1 MRYYTVIYRHFKD
14 GPSEWCRFSTREH
27 AERCAEFLQQ
37 ASIAV
42 TGDLDRTFFTVLE
55 SMELSEWPDD
65 CVGQLKID
73 AYVTFAGEGRCHYGA
88 ESNDGFGG

>member
-42 TGDLDRTFFTVLE
+42 TGDLDRTFFTVME
-55 SMELSEWPDD
+55 SM
-65 CVGQLKID
+65 
-73 AYVTFAGEGRCHYGA
+73 
-88 ESNDGFGG
+88 